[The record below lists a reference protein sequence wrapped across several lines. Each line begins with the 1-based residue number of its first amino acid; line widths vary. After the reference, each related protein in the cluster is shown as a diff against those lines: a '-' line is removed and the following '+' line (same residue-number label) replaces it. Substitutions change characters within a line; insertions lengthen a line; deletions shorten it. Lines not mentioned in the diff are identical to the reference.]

1 MFCCIHDS
9 RVVIKDSS
17 SFSSPNKPSL
27 LRIISNHCFLKTILK
42 PFIVSSAILIA
53 LSILLDTKSETDFS
67 KSLSETNALIDK
79 SSVRCWGKDAE
90 GKMIK
95 SIDNAKSNGDS
106 VGGLIEIYC
115 SGLPFGLG
123 SYTQWDKKLQSK
135 ISETILSINA
145 FKGIEF
151 GMGFDISKEFGS
163 KVHDE
168 IFYDEKQFKRKTN
181 NAGGIEGGMSNTEP
195 LMIKLSMKPI
205 PTLLFSSPYFRAK
218 ETAGYISEVTGLN
231 PIYLDGLKE
240 MDSGE
245 MEGIKASEMNN
256 KYPEYMA
263 NWRRDHSTARPPGG
277 ETLGEVH
284 TRAWK
289 SILEIFNEYNE
300 TFIAVVAHLFPI
312 QGILCNVLGIHSN
325 HFQKLEINLGSIS
338 SIEIQKDSYRLITMN
353 ETF

>member
-1 MFCCIHDS
+1 M
-9 RVVIKDSS
+9 K
-17 SFSSPNKPSL
+17 
-27 LRIISNHCFLKTILK
+27 
-42 PFIVSSAILIA
+42 
-53 LSILLDTKSETDFS
+53 ILLIRHGETIANKTQLVLGTSDVP
-67 KSLSETNALIDK
+67 LTDLGRRQAETTA
-79 SSVRCWGKDAE
+79 
-90 GKMIK
+90 
-95 SIDNAKSNGDS
+95 
-106 VGGLIEIYC
+106 
-115 SGLPFGLG
+115 
-123 SYTQWDKKLQSK
+123 QK
-135 ISETILSINA
+135 IS
-145 FKGIEF
+145 
-151 GMGFDISKEFGS
+151 
-163 KVHDE
+163 
-168 IFYDEKQFKRKTN
+168 
-181 NAGGIEGGMSNTEP
+181 
-195 LMIKLSMKPI
+195 SMKPI

-300 TFIAVVAHLFPI
+300 TLIAVVAHLFPI

>member
-1 MFCCIHDS
+1 M
-9 RVVIKDSS
+9 K
-17 SFSSPNKPSL
+17 
-27 LRIISNHCFLKTILK
+27 
-42 PFIVSSAILIA
+42 
-53 LSILLDTKSETDFS
+53 ILLIRHGETIANKTQLVLGTSDVP
-67 KSLSETNALIDK
+67 LTDLGRRQAETTA
-79 SSVRCWGKDAE
+79 
-90 GKMIK
+90 
-95 SIDNAKSNGDS
+95 
-106 VGGLIEIYC
+106 
-115 SGLPFGLG
+115 
-123 SYTQWDKKLQSK
+123 QK
-135 ISETILSINA
+135 IS
-145 FKGIEF
+145 
-151 GMGFDISKEFGS
+151 
-163 KVHDE
+163 
-168 IFYDEKQFKRKTN
+168 
-181 NAGGIEGGMSNTEP
+181 
-195 LMIKLSMKPI
+195 SMKPI

-284 TRAWK
+284 ARAWK

-300 TFIAVVAHLFPI
+300 TLIAVVAHLFPI